1 MNDNIGNRFFIHSK
15 ELDKKIKL
23 LGLDFNSEL
32 FLGLRISTSI
42 ILFILLFVFIK
53 YGYIVAPIVTI
64 IYYLLFEYL
73 ILDLNI
79 KRRKRLLESDAI
91 AYFRVFL
98 IASKN
103 NKNNK
108 LNIKH
113 TNTSLPSNRLSYE
126 LSKVVRDTD
135 LGIDFVKS
143 INEVEKMIPSNSIN
157 NILTMI
163 ASASKYGNKLS
174 ESINKELDY
183 LADKYNHEVINRY
196 KSIPFK
202 YIIACLL
209 FVMLFIIMLL
219 IIK

>member
-1 MNDNIGNRFFIHSK
+1 
-15 ELDKKIKL
+15 
-23 LGLDFNSEL
+23 
-32 FLGLRISTSI
+32 
-42 ILFILLFVFIK
+42 
-53 YGYIVAPIVTI
+53 
-64 IYYLLFEYL
+64 
-73 ILDLNI
+73 LNI

-103 NKNNK
+103 SKNNK
-108 LNIKH
+108 LNIKY

-157 NILTMI
+157 NMLTMI

-174 ESINKELDY
+174 DSINKELDY
-183 LADKYNHEVINRY
+183 LIDKYNHEVINRY
-196 KSIPFK
+196 KCIPFK
-202 YIIACLL
+202 YIISCLL
-209 FVMLFIIMLL
+209 FVVAFIIMLL